1 MAEIKVKSYVVSDFG
16 TNCYF
21 VTNAD
26 TKEMLIVDP
35 GDNAP
40 MLASNIDK
48 EQLKPMAILLTHGHL
63 DHASAAEELAKIA
76 NVDYKEYGLEMLKA
90 GTDLSDYTAQ
100 ELIALDCKKCEL
112 KDKKAKIAQ
121 VNTADIPEM
130 MKRKAEFE
138 EAIAKDIEENNLDI
152 FVFAITDIINSNSQ
166 AIVLGKATE
175 VFEKGFN
182 TKLEDNTAFL
192 PGVVS
197 RKKQILPVLQE
208 NA

>member
-1 MAEIKVKSYVVSDFG
+1 MSRKPIIAGNWKMNLCQSEAKSVFEG
-16 TNCYF
+16 
-21 VTNAD
+21 
-26 TKEMLIVDP
+26 
-35 GDNAP
+35 
-40 MLASNIDK
+40 
-48 EQLKPMAILLTHGHL
+48 
-63 DHASAAEELAKIA
+63 IA
-76 NVDYKEYGLEMLKA
+76 NFVK
-90 GTDLSDYTAQ
+90 DYTAQ

-121 VNTADIPEM
+121 VNIADIPEM

-138 EAIAKDIEENNLDI
+138 EAISKDIEENNLDI
-152 FVFAITDIINSNSQ
+152 FVFAMTDIINSNSQ
-166 AIVLGKATE
+166 AIVLGKAKE